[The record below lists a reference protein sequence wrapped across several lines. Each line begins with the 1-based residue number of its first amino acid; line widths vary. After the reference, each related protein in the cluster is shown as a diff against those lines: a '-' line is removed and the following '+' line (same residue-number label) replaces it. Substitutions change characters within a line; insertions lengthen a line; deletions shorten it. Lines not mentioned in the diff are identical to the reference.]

1 MVAPTSPTASEPT
14 ISADA
19 LAEAAERRTGQATPQ
34 LTAAQLAAEHEHRQ
48 KFRRLIDP
56 GITRPNPRDKA
67 FSSLKT
73 LLTISD
79 NLLRDLENPKY
90 QRFKPTNTLIKR
102 ELVDRKGALEYA
114 IELGFRPEV
123 VDFQPYYTFNKRNL
137 QDLRVGN
144 TILKEYLAVEI
155 EKEERSARAKKSEK
169 ESHDA
174 VAEKVKLAFMDDRK
188 SRMLRDEMEREQR
201 GARAAAAAQREAAKA
216 AKPRTNDNAMPG
228 GGQTLSG
235 DTGDQSE
242 DDYFSDSEGK
252 DR

>member
-1 MVAPTSPTASEPT
+1 MATPTSASEPT

-19 LAEAAERRTGQATPQ
+19 LAEAAERRTRQATPQ

-56 GITRPNPRDKA
+56 GITRPNPKDKA
-67 FSSLKT
+67 LSSLKVLGSHYLPVIKCHSCAFCQT

-79 NLLRDLENPKY
+79 NLLRDPENPKY

-114 IELGFRPEV
+114 IEVRNIVSKNSPINFAFTAWLQTSGKLIFVPRYMFLVLIAVGPHQV

-137 QDLRVGN
+137 QDLHVGN

-155 EKEERSARAKKSEK
+155 EKEERTARAKKSEK

-174 VAEKVKLAFMDDRK
+174 VAEKVT
-188 SRMLRDEMEREQR
+188 R
-201 GARAAAAAQREAAKA
+201 GQNCVHSAVLMAPIHRS
-216 AKPRTNDNAMPG
+216 N
-228 GGQTLSG
+228 
-235 DTGDQSE
+235 
-242 DDYFSDSEGK
+242 
-252 DR
+252 